1 MDLAKQAQIVDSIH
15 DTLHDFV
22 GQRLKVRANMGRSK
36 IVESEGTLMQVHP
49 QLFIMEVDRKR
60 GRTARQSYQYVD
72 VLTGMVELSQN
83 GEPLFEPFVPEG
95 DEPGVESSHGG
106 TCPVISGFNRE
117 LFADAREEMFDKQ
130 RLNEENTFSRKAQ
143 YPWGCSSAG
152 RALRS
157 QRRGRGFESHHLHHG
172 NAKAVGPTGGL
183 FFGDPKSACARTL
196 WGRSTKCPAWGIGER
211 FLTWR

>member
-49 QLFIMEVDRKR
+49 QLFIMEVESQAWPHRPSVVPVRRRAYRHGRAVAERRAAVRALRSR
-60 GRTARQSYQYVD
+60 GRRAGR
-72 VLTGMVELSQN
+72 
-83 GEPLFEPFVPEG
+83 
-95 DEPGVESSHGG
+95 GVSSHGG
-106 TCPVISGFNRE
+106 ARPVVSGFNRE
-117 LFADAREEMFDKQ
+117 LFADAREEVFDKQ

-143 YPWGCSSAG
+143 NPWGCSSAG

-183 FFGDPKSACARTL
+183 FSFPKARKLGHFGDVALSVRL
-196 WGRSTKCPAWGIGER
+196 DGNRRER
-211 FLTWR
+211 F

>member
-83 GEPLFEPFVPEG
+83 GEPLFE
-95 DEPGVESSHGG
+95 
-106 TCPVISGFNRE
+106 
-117 LFADAREEMFDKQ
+117 

-183 FFGDPKSACARTL
+183 FLSQKRVGSDTL
-196 WGRSTKCPAWGIGER
+196 GT
-211 FLTWR
+211 